1 MVSVS
6 LSPSDSFSD
15 ELEDDSATLSVP
27 VDDVVD
33 LDLKENFDGFDTPT
47 ESPLEEALL
56 SIQSEPEG
64 FEGGFL

>member
-1 MVSVS
+1 MDTVS
-6 LSPSDSFSD
+6 LSPSDSFRD
-15 ELEDDSATLSVP
+15 ELEDDSVNLSVP
-27 VDDVVD
+27 DD

>member
-1 MVSVS
+1 MS
-6 LSPSDSFSD
+6 LSPSDLFRD

-27 VDDVVD
+27 VD